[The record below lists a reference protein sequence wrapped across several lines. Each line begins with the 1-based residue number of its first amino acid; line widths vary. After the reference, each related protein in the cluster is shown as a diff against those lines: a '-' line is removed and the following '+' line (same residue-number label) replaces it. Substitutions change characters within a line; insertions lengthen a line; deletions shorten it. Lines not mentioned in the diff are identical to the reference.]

1 MASSPNSKLDS
12 IRIQTA
18 RMLEIYALL
27 RRQLKEGNIHL
38 PPEKHEQLSDAIRTI
53 ARNMLQLQSFHAP
66 MPEEETS
73 SRTEREEVTSRS
85 DDSPSSDGAP
95 SSLNDLATSTSFSPP
110 TDPPSGLPVSPAEL
124 QELDD
129 IVNQVLQWHM
139 ANGGVA

>member
-38 PPEKHEQLSDAIRTI
+38 PPEKHEQLSGVIRTI
-53 ARNMLQLQSFHAP
+53 AKNMLQLQSYHIP
-66 MPEEETS
+66 HQPKEETS
-73 SRTEREEVTSRS
+73 SRTEREEVTSRG
-85 DDSPSSDGAP
+85 DGIASAP
-95 SSLNDLATSTSFSPP
+95 NLNDLATNASLAPK
-110 TDPPSGLPVSPAEL
+110 DPASEGLPVSPGEL

-139 ANGGVA
+139 ANGGVV

>member
-38 PPEKHEQLSDAIRTI
+38 PPEKHDQLSGAIRTI
-53 ARNMLQLQSFHAP
+53 ANNMLQLQSYHAAHKP
-66 MPEEETS
+66 QEETS
-73 SRTEREEVTSRS
+73 SETEREEVTSRGDGIAS
-85 DDSPSSDGAP
+85 SSPN
-95 SSLNDLATSTSFSPP
+95 LNDLATSASLAPR
-110 TDPPSGLPVSPAEL
+110 DPASEGLPVSPAEL

-139 ANGGVA
+139 ANGGVV

>member
-38 PPEKHEQLSDAIRTI
+38 PPEKHEQLSGAIRTI
-53 ARNMLQLQSFHAP
+53 AKNMLQLQSYHISHQP
-66 MPEEETS
+66 KEETS
-73 SRTEREEVTSRS
+73 SRAEREEVTSRG
-85 DDSPSSDGAP
+85 DGIEAP
-95 SSLNDLATSTSFSPP
+95 NLNDLATNASLAPK
-110 TDPPSGLPVSPAEL
+110 DPSSEGLPVSPAEL

-139 ANGGVA
+139 ANGGVV